1 MPCGWQSH
9 TSTLTKSL
17 AIFSESV
24 YEDCPCQIELDNELN
39 NMVLFFLG
47 GGMVDRFRLVT
58 SSTMIGDCSI
68 SG

>member
-1 MPCGWQSH
+1 MPCGWHSH

-39 NMVLFFLG
+39 NMVLFFWVGAWLI
-47 GGMVDRFRLVT
+47 DSDWSHLAQ
-58 SSTMIGDCSI
+58 
-68 SG
+68 